1 MSFTFELQKALDR
14 YAGVPLV
21 ALASL
26 GDRAHSFG
34 DRGRALAAAPKRPR
48 RVLLVKFWGLGNLSM
63 WLPIARAFKERDPE
77 VEVDLL
83 TLESNREFAT
93 PCPWIDHVVTLDP
106 AGVPLRSILT
116 LARGLRERRYDLA
129 LDGEQFLRL
138 SALLV
143 WFARPAYSVG
153 FATQKQHRH
162 ALFDAVVPC
171 TPDRHMLHLFRDLG
185 RAAGLELEER
195 AERFVPRSPAAAR
208 RVRDRLAE
216 WRIPSRPLV
225 VLHPGSGDNFIGRRW
240 PIASYARI
248 ADLLIARSKAQ
259 IVFTGV
265 DAERGLVA
273 AARRRMS
280 GPSVDLSGR
289 SSLLEMIE
297 LLALADLVIT
307 NDTAPAHFA
316 AALDRPQIAIFG
328 PNSPALYG
336 PLSPRAATLFTGLSC
351 SPCLLN
357 TNAKSSFC
365 TRPVCVTSI
374 DPLSAFSA
382 AVDLLQR
389 EATTSRAPIPSTV
402 EPARENPSRWNP
414 APRNPSRGESSP

>member
-1 MSFTFELQKALDR
+1 MSFTFEVQKSVDR
-14 YAGVPLV
+14 YAGIPLV
-21 ALASL
+21 ALAAL
-26 GDRAHSFG
+26 G
-34 DRGRALAAAPKRPR
+34 DRGRELRERGRAHAAAPTRPR

-63 WLPIARAFKERDPE
+63 WLPIARALKERDPA

-106 AGVPLRSILT
+106 AGVPLRSIVA

-153 FATQKQHRH
+153 FATKKQHRH
-162 ALFDAVVPC
+162 SLFDAVVPC
-171 TPDRHMLHLFRDLG
+171 TPDRHMLHLFRDLA

-208 RVRDRLAE
+208 RVRDRLAD

-240 PIASYARI
+240 PIASYARV
-248 ADLLIARSKAQ
+248 ADLLIARNRAQ

-365 TRPVCVTSI
+365 AKPVCVTSI
-374 DPLSAFSA
+374 DPLTAFSA
-382 AVDLLQR
+382 AVELLRR
-389 EATTSRAPIPSTV
+389 EATTHFAAIPSAST
-402 EPARENPSRWNP
+402 PSRG
-414 APRNPSRGESSP
+414 ASARGEPSRGESSRGEPSP